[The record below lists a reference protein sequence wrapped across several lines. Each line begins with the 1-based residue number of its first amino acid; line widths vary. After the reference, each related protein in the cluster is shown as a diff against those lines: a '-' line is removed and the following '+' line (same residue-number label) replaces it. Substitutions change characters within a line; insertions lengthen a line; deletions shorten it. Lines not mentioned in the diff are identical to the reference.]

1 MSFHFLFVQS
11 FGIIATICF
20 LLSYQVKSNKGLYL
34 LQSAGCAAFAIQY
47 LLLGA
52 YSGCISQLFVITRNL
67 MLSKYNQW
75 AWVRFKGWIA
85 VFIGIA
91 AAIIYFTWD
100 GPISLIP
107 LFIMVFGT
115 IGMYTN
121 NAGIIRLTG
130 LICISPPWIIYDILV
145 GAYSAIIN
153 EVFIIVS
160 VLISIKRFGWR
171 QMIDPESEFQK
182 K

>member
-20 LLSYQVKSNKGLYL
+20 LLSYQVKTNKGLYL

-52 YSGCISQLFVITRNL
+52 YSGCISQLFVIIRNL
-67 MLSKYNQW
+67 MLSRYNQW
-75 AWVRFKGWIA
+75 AWVRFKGWIV
-85 VFIGIA
+85 VFIA
-91 AAIIYFTWD
+91 AAAAITYYTWD

-107 LFIMVFGT
+107 LF
-115 IGMYTN
+115 
-121 NAGIIRLTG
+121 
-130 LICISPPWIIYDILV
+130 IYDILV

-153 EVFIIVS
+153 EVIIIVS
-160 VLISIKRFGWR
+160 VLLSIKRFGWR
-171 QMIDPESEFQK
+171 QMIDPESDFQK

>member
-1 MSFHFLFVQS
+1 MDLHFIFVQS

-34 LQSAGCAAFAIQY
+34 LQAAGCGAFAIQY

-52 YSGCISQLFVITRNL
+52 YSGCLSQIFVITRNL

-75 AWVRFKGWIA
+75 AWVRFKGWVPIFIA
-85 VFIGIA
+85 IA
-91 AAIIYFTWD
+91 IVIIYFTWD
-100 GPISLIP
+100 GPVSVIP
-107 LFIMVFGT
+107 LFIMITGT
-115 IGMYTN
+115 IGMWTN

-130 LICISPPWIIYDILV
+130 LTCISPPWIVYDLLV
-145 GAYSAIIN
+145 GAYTAILN
-153 EVFIIVS
+153 EVIIIVS
-160 VLISIKRFGWR
+160 VLFSVYRFGWR
-171 QMIDPESEFQK
+171 TMIDPESEFQK